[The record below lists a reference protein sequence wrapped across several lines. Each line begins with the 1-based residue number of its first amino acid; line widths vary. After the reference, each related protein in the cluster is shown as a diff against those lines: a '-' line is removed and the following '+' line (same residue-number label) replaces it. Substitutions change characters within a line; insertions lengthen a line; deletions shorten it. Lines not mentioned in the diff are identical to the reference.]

1 MTAILGSIRIA
12 LQTLRLNP
20 LRTTLST
27 LGIIMGAASL
37 AAVLSLADGGE
48 RLAREAIARQG
59 LSAVTLRPQ
68 TERTVDGLRV
78 PQQGWPLFTEAHA
91 AGLASALGPDVGV
104 LLTVE
109 GTGTIAHAGQRDRA
123 VRVVGTVAINEKPM
137 PASGSGITAGRN
149 LTEAEMTSGAAVA
162 VISSRLEAELTA
174 AGIPGG
180 RVGETLTVGGTP
192 FEVAGIVKSPDGES
206 VFNVFVP
213 LAAAERAMT
222 PSPAAR
228 PRAFRFAAPGTET
241 VPAVRAGVEQYAG
254 AQAAWK
260 ERIAIASY
268 GRERLDQASR
278 GILIFKMLMG
288 TFTAISLVVG
298 GIGIMNVLLASIL
311 ERTREIGIRK
321 AVGARRRDVLRQFLV
336 EAMTISVAGTAA
348 GVALG
353 LAAAFIA
360 TAVIRARTEAPLFAA
375 VTWQTLAVTAVAAI
389 SVGLAA
395 GLYPAIRASRLTTI
409 DAIQRE

>member
-37 AAVLSLADGGE
+37 AAVLALADGGE

-68 TERTVDGLRV
+68 TDRLVDGLRV
-78 PQQGWPLFTEAHA
+78 PQQGWPLFTEADA
-91 AGLASALGPDVGV
+91 ARLAGSLGPEVGV

-109 GTGTIAHAGQRDRA
+109 GTGTIAHPGQRDRA
-123 VRVVGTVAINEKPM
+123 VRVVGSTAVNETPL
-137 PASGSGITAGRN
+137 PASGSGITTGRD
-149 LTEAEMTSGAAVA
+149 LTEAETASGAAVA

-180 RVGETLTVGGTP
+180 RVGETLTVGGAP
-192 FEVAGIVKSPDGES
+192 FDVVGIVKSPDGETVFS
-206 VFNVFVP
+206 VYVP
-213 LAAAERAMT
+213 LGQAESAMA
-222 PSPAAR
+222 PSPAPR
-228 PRAFRFAAPGTET
+228 PRSFRFAARDTDS
-241 VPAVRAGVEQYAG
+241 VPAVRASVEQF
-254 AQAAWK
+254 AATQEGWRDK
-260 ERIAIASY
+260 IAVASY

-375 VTWQTLAVTAVAAI
+375 VTWQTLVVTAVAAI

-395 GLYPAIRASRLTTI
+395 GLYPAIRASRLTAI

>member
-59 LSAVTLRPQ
+59 LSSVTLRPQ
-68 TERTVDGLRV
+68 TDRTVDGLRV
-78 PQQGWPLFTEAHA
+78 PQSGWPVFTEGDA
-91 AGLASALGPDVGV
+91 ARLADALGPDVGV
-104 LLTVE
+104 LLNVE
-109 GTGTIAHAGQRDRA
+109 GTGTIAHPGQRDRA
-123 VRVVGTVAINEKPM
+123 ARVVGKMTLNEKPL
-137 PASGSGITAGRN
+137 PASGSGITAGRD
-149 LTEAEMTSGAAVA
+149 LTEAEMASGASVA
-162 VISSRLEAELTA
+162 VISSRLEAELTS

-180 RVGETLTVGGTP
+180 RIGETLTLGSARFDVI
-192 FEVAGIVKSPDGES
+192 GIVKSPDGET
-206 VFNVFVP
+206 VFNVYVP
-213 LAAAERAMT
+213 LGAAERAMA
-222 PSPAAR
+222 PSPAPR
-228 PRAFRFAAPGTET
+228 PRSFRFAARDTDS
-241 VPAVRAGVEQYAG
+241 VPAVRAAVEQFAA
-254 AQAAWK
+254 AQAGWTDTV
-260 ERIAIASY
+260 AIASY

-288 TFTAISLVVG
+288 AFTAISLVVG

-395 GLYPAIRASRLTTI
+395 GLYPAIRASRLTAI

>member
-59 LSAVTLRPQ
+59 LSSVTLRPQ
-68 TERTVDGLRV
+68 TERIVDGLRV
-78 PQQGWPLFTEAHA
+78 PQLDWPLFSEADA
-91 AGLASALGPDVGV
+91 ARLADAVGPDVAV

-109 GTGTIAHAGQRDRA
+109 GTGTIAQPGQRDRA
-123 VRVVGTVAINEKPM
+123 ARVVGRVAINEKPL
-137 PASGSGITAGRN
+137 PASGSEITAGRD
-149 LTEAEMTSGAAVA
+149 LTEREMSEAAAVA
-162 VISSRLEAELTA
+162 VISSRLAEELSG
-174 AGIPGG
+174 AGIAGG
-180 RVGETLTVGGTP
+180 RVGETLTIGSATLETVGI
-192 FEVAGIVKSPDGES
+192 ARSPDGET
-206 VFNVFVP
+206 VFHVYTP
-213 LAAAERAMT
+213 LGAAERAMA
-222 PSPAAR
+222 PSPQRR
-228 PRAFRFAAPGTET
+228 PRAFRLAASDTDT
-241 VPAVRAGVEQYAG
+241 VPVVREQVEQVVAS
-254 AQAAWK
+254 QPAWQGK
-260 ERIAIASY
+260 VAVASY
-268 GRERLDQASR
+268 GRERLEQASR

-288 TFTAISLVVG
+288 AFTAISLVVG

-360 TAVIRARTEAPLFAA
+360 TAIIRARTEAPLFAA
-375 VTWQTLAVTAVAAI
+375 VTWQTLAVTAIAAV

-395 GLYPAIRASRLTTI
+395 GLYPAIRASRLTAI